1 VTENHQ
7 GRRHH
12 RAEPRWR
19 IFLRQYRF
27 ELIWLSV
34 VALGVFLILE
44 RMNIRVT
51 LFRWVR
57 DGISAAVH
65 AIEHVDNVILAFVR
79 NTTLSDAIGYV
90 LILGALVAIAWR
102 TRWRL
107 MRTPSWTTI
116 RCPQC
121 DSEIHRVHR
130 RVRDRFVGLLIPV
143 NRYRCTNRECRWTG
157 LRVTVPSRRR
167 GHPATA
173 PK

>member
-1 VTENHQ
+1 MTENHQ

-12 RAEPRWR
+12 RAEPQWR
-19 IFLRQYRF
+19 VFLRKYRF
-27 ELIWLSV
+27 ELIWLLV
-34 VALGVFLILE
+34 VALGIFLIFE
-44 RMNIRVT
+44 RMNIRVSMI
-51 LFRWVR
+51 RWAAR
-57 DGISAAVH
+57 GISVAVD
-65 AIEHVDNVILAFVR
+65 AIGHIDNIILAFIQ

-90 LILGALVAIAWR
+90 LILGALVAITWR

-116 RCPQC
+116 RCPEC
-121 DSEIHRVHR
+121 DSEIHRTHR
-130 RVRDRFVGLLIPV
+130 RARDRFVGLLVPV

-157 LRVTVPSRRR
+157 LRVAGAAGRR